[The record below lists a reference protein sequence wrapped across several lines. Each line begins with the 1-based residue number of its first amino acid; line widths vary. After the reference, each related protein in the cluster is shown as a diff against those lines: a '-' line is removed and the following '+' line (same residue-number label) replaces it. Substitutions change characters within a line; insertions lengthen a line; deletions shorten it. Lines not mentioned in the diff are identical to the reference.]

1 MLFLFITEL
10 RWNED
15 FLIWTLPASILK
27 EYDGER
33 NELGERHGLG
43 KAVLPNGDIYE
54 GKYANGQRHGKVS
67 LILIKRC
74 VVWGKCR

>member
-1 MLFLFITEL
+1 LFV
-10 RWNED
+10 
-15 FLIWTLPASILK
+15 SILK

-67 LILIKRC
+67 LILIKQC
-74 VVWGKCR
+74 VV